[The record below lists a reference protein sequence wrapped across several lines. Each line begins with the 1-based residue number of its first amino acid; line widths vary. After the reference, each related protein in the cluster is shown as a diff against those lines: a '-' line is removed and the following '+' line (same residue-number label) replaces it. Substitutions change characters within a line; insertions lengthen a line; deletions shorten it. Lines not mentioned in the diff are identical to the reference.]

1 MAAKTSVGEG
11 ATPDPIQKLNADAE
25 SLRREAES
33 SLEYAAKLE
42 EENQRRQ
49 TQILLEQQSTPMTVH
64 NLTVHGAPN
73 TRRAFLDPILSP
85 IVAPSAN
92 AATTLGDISYRLQTA
107 SSKLD
112 RLGIFQ
118 PAPKIFLNSADQTN
132 PSSAPTDVDI
142 DILLAELPRYKFN
155 AGTDVGNSE
164 GSAFTSLLWRNIFG
178 GAEQLSLNASTGT
191 RTRSAYTAEL
201 SAPVASDPDCRLAL
215 EILSSAAD
223 KPWASHEEVLR
234 GGSLRYQWLS
244 PNRDMHSIEYT
255 ALWRQL
261 TSLGPGA
268 SPTVRADAGDS
279 LKSSLR
285 HIFRRDTRDNP
296 QLPQRGYH
304 VRTTSELAGVGPLGG
319 DVAFSKSE
327 LELGGAVPL
336 SQRAPGVSLGAGLRL
351 GALCPLPLGFAST
364 AAIAPSRL
372 NDRFQLGGPTDVR
385 GFKLGGLGPHDGP
398 DAVGGD
404 LFAAG
409 SLNLLFPL
417 PYRGPDSALRMQL
430 FANAGRLVALK
441 PSAAAGGDK
450 QGRQGEG
457 QGQSAD
463 MTPASVARGL
473 AHAVGDLVSGPPSV
487 AAGVGLVYAHPVA
500 RFELNFSLPLVV
512 RRGEVGTKGVQ
523 VGVGI
528 NFL

>member
-1 MAAKTSVGEG
+1 MAAKTTVGEG
-11 ATPDPIQKLNADAE
+11 SPK
-25 SLRREAES
+25 
-33 SLEYAAKLE
+33 
-42 EENQRRQ
+42 
-49 TQILLEQQSTPMTVH
+49 LLEQQSTPMTVH

-73 TRRAFLDPILSP
+73 MRRAFLDPILSP

-92 AATTLGDISYRLQTA
+92 TATTLGDVSYRLQTA
-107 SSKLD
+107 SAKLD

-132 PSSAPTDVDI
+132 PSSTPTDVDI

-201 SAPVASDPDCRLAL
+201 SAPVASDPDRRIAL
-215 EILSSAAD
+215 EILSSATD

-244 PNRDMHSIEYT
+244 PDRDMHSIEYT

-304 VRTTSELAGVGPLGG
+304 IRTTTELAGVGPLAG

-327 LELGGAVPL
+327 LEFGGA
-336 SQRAPGVSLGAGLRL
+336 
-351 GALCPLPLGFAST
+351 
-364 AAIAPSRL
+364 
-372 NDRFQLGGPTDVR
+372 
-385 GFKLGGLGPHDGP
+385 KLGLAVTDWKHPDCLELQDTRDEGWRQLDLYHQTTHACQHDLIILQQGNSP
-398 DAVGGD
+398 STWDH
-404 LFAAG
+404 
-409 SLNLLFPL
+409 STKSSQQPTITM
-417 PYRGPDSALRMQL
+417 LRHLSNVQKVKR
-430 FANAGRLVALK
+430 RLVFSYK
-441 PSAAAGGDK
+441 
-450 QGRQGEG
+450 
-457 QGQSAD
+457 
-463 MTPASVARGL
+463 
-473 AHAVGDLVSGPPSV
+473 
-487 AAGVGLVYAHPVA
+487 HPTT
-500 RFELNFSLPLVV
+500 SP
-512 RRGEVGTKGVQ
+512 
-523 VGVGI
+523 
-528 NFL
+528 

>member
-49 TQILLEQQSTPMTVH
+49 TQISTPMTVH

-132 PSSAPTDVDI
+132 PSSTPTDVDI

-201 SAPVASDPDCRLAL
+201 SAPVASDPDCRVAL

-285 HIFRRDTRDNP
+285 HIFRRDTRNNP

-336 SQRAPGVSLGAGLRL
+336 SQRAPAISTHRQAIGQADRSIGGLSPSVAARQ
-351 GALCPLPLGFAST
+351 GPLPQG
-364 AAIAPSRL
+364 SRL
-372 NDRFQLGGPTDVR
+372 NSATAVSGGPLCRRRD
-385 GFKLGGLGPHDGP
+385 
-398 DAVGGD
+398 
-404 LFAAG
+404 
-409 SLNLLFPL
+409 LLFPL